1 MLGAVGLGKVD
12 ITTQTA
18 MPVEE
23 QFWQQFDVIND
34 LTESSM
40 RKELPNFISDPSN
53 QAKVQAM
60 LGSSDAASA
69 LPAEETRQIA

>member
-12 ITTQTA
+12 ISNQTA
-18 MPVEE
+18 MPIEE
-23 QFWQQFDVIND
+23 QFWQQFDVVND
-34 LTESSM
+34 LTETSM
-40 RKELPNFISDPSN
+40 RKELPNFIADPSN

-69 LPAEETRQIA
+69 IPAEETRQIA

>member
-12 ITTQTA
+12 ITTQTS

-53 QAKVQAM
+53 QAKV
-60 LGSSDAASA
+60 
-69 LPAEETRQIA
+69 

>member
-1 MLGAVGLGKVD
+1 
-12 ITTQTA
+12 
-18 MPVEE
+18 MPIEE
-23 QFWQQFDVIND
+23 QFWQQFDVVND
-34 LTESSM
+34 LSEASM

-69 LPAEETRQIA
+69 LPDETTRQIA